1 MFSALEKQRTV
12 LPPWGRSV
20 ASLSWANKCP
30 VVCVTAAKLK
40 GEKQSKP
47 TFYVEGRPKGSRNPL
62 RKGHSS
68 AERLECI
75 SVGQPQSLPS
85 ALSAD
90 DQASRTGG
98 EPRAGALL
106 RQSSGELCE
115 HELLPCT
122 VLCHKV
128 QSLLPESG
136 SVTTDLWRPW
146 SQSIPK
152 LLSSAPCHGLP
163 API

>member
-1 MFSALEKQRTV
+1 M
-12 LPPWGRSV
+12 PPWGRSV

-30 VVCVTAAKLK
+30 VVCVTAARLK

-62 RKGHSS
+62 RKGHSP

-90 DQASRTGG
+90 DQATRTGG

-106 RQSSGELCE
+106 RKSSGELCE